1 MMKKALFEL
10 PFEMVSYS
18 LVALT
23 ESMISEFG
31 IYKTAQA
38 IQSLYDA
45 DLLNESEANAML
57 DIINNIR
64 LHSLIGYDDFWRESF
79 NPITLR

>member
-1 MMKKALFEL
+1 MKALSEL

-23 ESMISEFG
+23 ESIISEFG

-45 DLLNESEANAML
+45 DHLTEDEANAML
-57 DIINNIR
+57 DVVNNMR
-64 LHSLIGYDDFWRESF
+64 LSLIGYDDFWRESF
-79 NPITLR
+79 NPVTLR

>member
-1 MMKKALFEL
+1 MKALSEL

-23 ESMISEFG
+23 ESMIAEFG
-31 IYKTAQA
+31 IYKTVQA

-45 DLLNESEANAML
+45 DHLTEEEANAML
-57 DIINNIR
+57 DIVNDMR
-64 LHSLIGYDDFWRESF
+64 LHYIIGYDDFWRESF